1 VKYSQATDLA
11 ALLKPLHE
19 PFELKSFRAK
29 NRFCMAPMSRY
40 FSPGGMLT
48 EDGVNYYRRRAASK
62 IGTIIT
68 EGTGVAIAHTVAAD
82 NVPIFAGDE
91 SLAAWKGAIDAVH
104 AEGGMFVPQLWHVGG
119 CEDFNYP
126 DSPHAPLVSPSGLA
140 GPDVP
145 GGRAMTDNDIAD
157 TAAAFAD
164 SARAAK
170 KMGCDAIEL
179 HGAHGYIFDQFFW
192 DRTNLRDDRYGGLD
206 IADRATFAA
215 EVVAACREAVGE
227 DFAIILRV
235 SQWKTYDYDAKLV
248 RDPEEMYRWLDPL
261 VRAGVDIFHA
271 SQRRFWEP
279 EFDGDPKNLGGWIKE
294 VTGKPVITVGSIGM
308 DRDLMQDFVE
318 GVSSPMLNRLE
329 ELVSMFERGEFDL
342 VALGRVLLAD
352 PDWLMKVE
360 QGRIDELTAYDRT
373 LALEQYEHN

>member
-48 EDGVNYYRRRAASK
+48 EDGVNYYRRRAAAE

-170 KMGCDAIEL
+170 TMGCDAIEL

-235 SQWKTYDYDAKLV
+235 SQWKTYDYDAKLA

-360 QGRIDELTAYDRT
+360 QGRIDELTAYDRA

>member
-1 VKYSQATDLA
+1 MTTAPRDDLA
-11 ALLKPLHE
+11 ALLAPLHS
-19 PFELKSFRAK
+19 PFTCKSLKAS

-40 FSPGGMLT
+40 FAPGGVLPG
-48 EDGVNYYRRRAASK
+48 EGAEYYRRRAAAG

-68 EGTGVAIAHTVAAD
+68 EGTGVAIDHTVAAD
-82 NVPIFAGDE
+82 TVPIFAGDE
-91 SLAAWKGAIDAVH
+91 PLAAWKGAIDAVH

-126 DSPHAPLVSPSGLA
+126 ESPHAPLVSPSGFA

-145 GGRAMTDNDIAD
+145 GGRPMTEQDIAD
-157 TAAAFAD
+157 TVAAFAD
-164 SARAAK
+164 SARSAK
-170 KMGCDAIEL
+170 RLGCDAIEL

-192 DRTNLRDDRYGGLD
+192 DRTNFRDDRYGGPD

-227 DFAIILRV
+227 DFTIIMRV
-235 SQWKTYDYDAKLV
+235 SQWKTYDYETKLA
-248 RDPEEMYRWLDPL
+248 RDPDEMFRWLDPM

-279 EFDGDPKNLGGWIKE
+279 EYEGDPRNLGGWIKE

-318 GVSSPMLNRLE
+318 GISSPMLNRLE
-329 ELVSMFERGEFDL
+329 DLVAMFDRGEFDL

-352 PDWLMKVE
+352 PNWLEKVE
-360 QGRIDELTAYDRT
+360 QRRLDELTPYDRAT
-373 LALEQYEHN
+373 ALEHYEHG

>member
-1 VKYSQATDLA
+1 MSTVPSGDLA
-11 ALLKPLHE
+11 ALLAPLRT
-19 PFELKSFRAK
+19 PFSCKSLIAP

-40 FSPGGMLT
+40 FAPGGILT
-48 EDGVNYYRRRAASK
+48 DEGAEYYRRRAAAG

-68 EGTGVAIAHTVAAD
+68 EGTGVAIDHTVAAD
-82 NVPIFAGDE
+82 TVPIFAGE
-91 SLAAWKGAIDAVH
+91 EPLAAWKGAIDAVH

-119 CEDFNYP
+119 CIDFNFP
-126 DSPHAPLVSPSGLA
+126 DSPHAELVSPSGFA

-145 GGRAMTDNDIAD
+145 GGRAMTEEDIAD
-157 TAAAFAD
+157 TVAAFAE

-170 KMGCDAIEL
+170 DIGCDAIEL

-192 DRTNLRDDRYGGLD
+192 DKTNLRGDHYGGPD
-206 IADRATFAA
+206 ISDRTAFAA

-227 DFAIILRV
+227 DFAIIMRL
-235 SQWKTYDYDAKLV
+235 SQWKTYDYDVKLA
-248 RDPEEMYRWLDPL
+248 RDPDEMHRWLEPL

-279 EFDGDPKNLGGWIKE
+279 EYEGDPRNFGGWIKE
-294 VTGKPVITVGSIGM
+294 VTGKPVITVGSVGM

-318 GVSSPMLNRLE
+318 GISSPMLGRLE
-329 ELVSMFERGEFDL
+329 ELVAMFERGEFDL

-352 PDWLMKVE
+352 ANWLEKIE
-360 QGRIDELTAYDRT
+360 QQRIDELTPYDRAT
-373 LALEQYEHN
+373 ALVNYEHG

>member
-360 QGRIDELTAYDRT
+360 QGRIDELTAYDRA